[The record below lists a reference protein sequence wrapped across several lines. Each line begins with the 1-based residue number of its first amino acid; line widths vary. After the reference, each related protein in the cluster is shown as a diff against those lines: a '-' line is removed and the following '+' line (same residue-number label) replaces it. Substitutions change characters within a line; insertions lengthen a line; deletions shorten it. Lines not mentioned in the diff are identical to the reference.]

1 MKSIKEKSYWRN
13 FYFLDKYFVSQVKNN
28 RKKFLKIFRKTVFY
42 NKEST
47 LLDVG
52 TTPSLD
58 EHENYLIRKFPYKKS
73 ITCLSNFDC
82 KILTTKFPQLK
93 CVVGDGCAMS
103 IKNNLFDI
111 VHSNATIEHV
121 GSYKNQVNFIRECV
135 RVSKK
140 YTFITTPNRF
150 FPMDFHSKIPLI
162 NLLPKNIFRKI
173 LKLFGDNFFSKE
185 ENLNLLSKNE
195 IKMMLNELQINNFK
209 IIENRFLGLVSNF
222 LLVVIK

>member
-1 MKSIKEKSYWRN
+1 M
-13 FYFLDKYFVSQVKNN
+13 
-28 RKKFLKIFRKTVFY
+28 
-42 NKEST
+42 
-47 LLDVG
+47 
-52 TTPSLD
+52 
-58 EHENYLIRKFPYKKS
+58 
-73 ITCLSNFDC
+73 
-82 KILTTKFPQLK
+82 
-93 CVVGDGCAMS
+93 
-103 IKNNLFDI
+103 
-111 VHSNATIEHV
+111 
-121 GSYKNQVNFIRECV
+121 

-195 IKMMLNELQINNFK
+195 IKMMLNELQIKNFK

>member
-1 MKSIKEKSYWRN
+1 MNSIKEKSYWRN

-28 RKKFLKIFRKTVFY
+28 RKKFLKIFRNNIFY
-42 NKEST
+42 NKESK

-52 TTPSLD
+52 TTPSFD
-58 EHENYLIRKFPYKKS
+58 DHENYLINKFPYKKN

-82 KILTTKFPQLK
+82 SILKKKFPQVE
-93 CVVGDGCAMS
+93 CVVGDGCGMA
-103 IKNNLFDI
+103 IENNFFEI

-135 RVSKK
+135 RVSKE

-195 IKMMLNELQINNFK
+195 IKIMLSELEIKNFK

-222 LLVVIK
+222 LLVIKK